1 MIIIIIIMVITT
13 AFKDTKDNRK
23 KNIQN
28 THLVLFLENF
38 NYNT

>member
-13 AFKDTKDNRK
+13 VFKDMKDNRK

-28 THLVLFLENF
+28 THLVLFPENF